1 MRALTCVAIMLTAA
15 ALSVPFAPNAFAQAG
30 STGGTLGNTDK
41 SISGERQE
49 PSSQGS
55 ARRHKAIK
63 PAPRADAPAKPT
75 GGPKT
80 FRDPRING
88 ARVDWCMTP
97 ELGPGCGQ
105 SAANA
110 WCTSKGFSR
119 ATSFNWIV
127 QSAAFRQG
135 DHTLCNGYCGAFT
148 DVTCE

>member
-1 MRALTCVAIMLTAA
+1 MKVVVVGGEGFIEIFAWETAPGYSVHLLNYTNPNMLRGWFTGTYPVGPQLVRAELPE
-15 ALSVPFAPNAFAQAG
+15 S
-30 STGGTLGNTDK
+30 
-41 SISGERQE
+41 
-49 PSSQGS
+49 
-55 ARRHKAIK
+55 
-63 PAPRADAPAKPT
+63 
-75 GGPKT
+75 
-80 FRDPRING
+80 ING